1 MTTVLTWAEMEPLL
15 KDIDVIGAMEA
26 GFSAYSAGQAVIP
39 PVGELCIEDPPGDVH
54 IKYGYL
60 TEGEHYVVKIA
71 SGFYDNPK
79 LGLPSSQG
87 LMLLF
92 SKTTGQTKAVLL
104 DEGRLTDIRTGAA
117 GAVAAR
123 HLAPS
128 SISQI
133 GIMGTGIQA
142 RVQLEYLTGVTDCR
156 EAMVWG
162 RSIERAEAYAEEMK
176 GLGIN
181 VRVAP
186 DAQALASTSNLIVTT
201 TPSREPLLRAEWI
214 QPGTHI
220 TAVGADSPE
229 KQELDGAILAKADV
243 VVADS
248 VAQCLLRG
256 EIHRAIGAGL
266 LEQDQVVELGAVIA
280 GKVEGRRGDDQITVA
295 DLTGVAVQDLQIAA
309 AVYAAK
315 G

>member
-26 GFSAYSAGQAVIP
+26 GFRAYSAGQAVIP

-201 TPSREPLLRAEWI
+201 TPSREPLLRAEWV

>member
-142 RVQLEYLTGVTDCR
+142 RV
-156 EAMVWG
+156 
-162 RSIERAEAYAEEMK
+162 
-176 GLGIN
+176 
-181 VRVAP
+181 
-186 DAQALASTSNLIVTT
+186 
-201 TPSREPLLRAEWI
+201 
-214 QPGTHI
+214 
-220 TAVGADSPE
+220 
-229 KQELDGAILAKADV
+229 
-243 VVADS
+243 
-248 VAQCLLRG
+248 
-256 EIHRAIGAGL
+256 
-266 LEQDQVVELGAVIA
+266 
-280 GKVEGRRGDDQITVA
+280 
-295 DLTGVAVQDLQIAA
+295 
-309 AVYAAK
+309 
-315 G
+315 

>member
-26 GFSAYSAGQAVIP
+26 GFRAYSAGQAVIP
-39 PVGELCIEDPPGDVH
+39 PVGELCIEEPPGDVH